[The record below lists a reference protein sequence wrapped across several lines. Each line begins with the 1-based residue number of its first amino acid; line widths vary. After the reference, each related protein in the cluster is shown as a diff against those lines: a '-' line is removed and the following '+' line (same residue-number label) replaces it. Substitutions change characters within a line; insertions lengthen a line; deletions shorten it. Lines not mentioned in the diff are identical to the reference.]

1 MSALATAL
9 RGCDLPVLDADQV
22 GAGPAAERARGLAA
36 DQARGLAA
44 PATAVDDSTGVRGDA
59 AAPAA
64 DGTDRRQQPAVVVLQ
79 NWTRA
84 QAEEL
89 SRAAY
94 AGDRPVLPVR
104 LDGGLVLIG
113 PLLHRTAPVCL
124 GCAEG
129 ARLSVFG
136 PTVPQRTPGL
146 ALGGLLPPTLLAPLA
161 ALLAGALADPAGHEG
176 TVLALRAD
184 RLTVSTHRVRPARQ
198 GCAVCAPL
206 PDDSPRA
213 ARIELPASPAAD
225 PYAFRAANDRTTR
238 EGLRAELFDWRHGP
252 VAHLRR
258 TENMPLPLVTAEL
271 SGDSTIRE
279 SGYGRARS
287 FADAERVGLFEAAE
301 RYTGMRPH
309 GRRTAITAS
318 YAELDPATTI
328 DPARL
333 GLQDPAYL
341 DHPEYK
347 LAAYTPQLRTG
358 WVHGWSLTRD
368 RLATVPEHVAY
379 WGLHASAGPR
389 FLYESSNG
397 CGLGNSLTE
406 AVLYGLYE
414 VAERD
419 AFLMAWYAR
428 TPLRRVAVPAD
439 DPVLPHLA
447 DRLEAAGYQLMF
459 FDATNDFAVPTVL
472 ALVLHRDPASGAPQ
486 ALFAAGAHPDPR
498 AAMRSAAAEAVVDAI
513 VTPDVVRAKPHYLD
527 RARLLPMLDD
537 PALVLTLDDHVALN
551 TLPEARERYAFLL
564 DGDDAP
570 DGGDDWREVW
580 PGLPAPAGDLT
591 RLLTDTVARLDRA
604 GLEVV
609 AVDQTDPRLRDRL
622 GLHSAKVIVPGSLPM
637 TFGHINHRTRG
648 LPRLLETPFRLGR
661 AAAPLRYDDLARHPH
676 PFP

>member
-1 MSALATAL
+1 MSTLATAL
-9 RGCDLPVLDADQV
+9 RGLDLPVLDADQLGAAAGRGPDGTV
-22 GAGPAAERARGLAA
+22 VIDLPVLGNLHLRATGGAPSHSSPVMAAGPG
-36 DQARGLAA
+36 
-44 PATAVDDSTGVRGDA
+44 TDA
-59 AAPAA
+59 AQ
-64 DGTDRRQQPAVVVLQ
+64 RPAVVVLQ
-79 NWTRA
+79 DWTRA
-84 QAEEL
+84 QAEQL
-89 SRAAY
+89 SQAAY
-94 AGDRPVLPVR
+94 AGERPVLPVR

-113 PLLHRTAPVCL
+113 PLLHRAAPVCL

-146 ALGGLLPPTLLAPLA
+146 AFGGLLPPTLLAPLA
-161 ALLAGALADPAGHEG
+161 ALLAGALADPAAYEG

-184 RLTVSTHRVRPARQ
+184 RLTVSTHRVRAARQ
-198 GCAVCAPL
+198 GCAVCSPL
-206 PDDSPRA
+206 PDDTAQA
-213 ARIELPASPAAD
+213 ARITLTPSPTAD
-225 PYAFRAANDRTTR
+225 PYAFRAANERTTR

-271 SGDSTIRE
+271 AGDSAIRE
-279 SGYGRARS
+279 SGYGRART

-309 GRRTAITAS
+309 GRRTAIMAS

-333 GLQDPAYL
+333 GLQDPAYH
-341 DHPEYK
+341 DHPEFK
-347 LAAYTPQLRTG
+347 LKPYTPDLRTG

-379 WGLHASAGPR
+379 WGLHAGAGPR

-439 DPVLPHLA
+439 DPVLPHLT
-447 DRLEAAGYQLMF
+447 DRLEQAGYRLMF
-459 FDATNDFAVPTVL
+459 FDATNDFGVPTVL
-472 ALVLHRDPASGAPQ
+472 ALVLHHDPVSGAPQ

-537 PALVLTLDDHVALN
+537 PELVLTLDDHVALN
-551 TLPEARERYAFLL
+551 TLPEARERYDFLL
-564 DGDDAP
+564 GDDDP

-580 PGLPAPAGDLT
+580 PGAPAPAGDLT
-591 RLLTDTVARLDRA
+591 VLLADTLARLDRA

-637 TFGHINHRTRG
+637 TFGHLNHRTRD
-648 LPRLLETPFRLGR
+648 LPRLLEVPFRLGR
-661 AAAPLRYDDLARHPH
+661 ATAPLRYDDLARHPH

>member
-1 MSALATAL
+1 M
-9 RGCDLPVLDADQV
+9 
-22 GAGPAAERARGLAA
+22 
-36 DQARGLAA
+36 
-44 PATAVDDSTGVRGDA
+44 
-59 AAPAA
+59 
-64 DGTDRRQQPAVVVLQ
+64 
-79 NWTRA
+79 
-84 QAEEL
+84 
-89 SRAAY
+89 
-94 AGDRPVLPVR
+94 LPVR

-124 GCAEG
+124 GCAEA

-146 ALGGLLPPTLLAPLA
+146 AFGGLLPPTLLAPLA
-161 ALLAGALADPAGHEG
+161 ALLAGALADPAGYEG

-206 PDDSPRA
+206 PDDTPQA
-213 ARIELPASPAAD
+213 ARITLTPSPAAD
-225 PYAFRAANDRTTR
+225 PYAFRAVNERTTR
-238 EGLRAELFDWRHGP
+238 EGLRAELFDWRHG
-252 VAHLRR
+252 HLRR

-271 SGDSTIRE
+271 SGDSVIRE
-279 SGYGRARS
+279 SGYGRART

-341 DHPEYK
+341 DHPEFK
-347 LAAYTPQLRTG
+347 LKPYTPDLRTG

-447 DRLEAAGYQLMF
+447 DRLEQAGYRLMF
-459 FDATNDFAVPTVL
+459 FDATNDFDVPTVL

-486 ALFAAGAHPDPR
+486 ACSRPAHPDPR

-551 TLPEARERYAFLL
+551 TLPEARERYDFLL
-564 DGDDAP
+564 GDDDP

-580 PGLPAPAGDLT
+580 PGRPRRPATCPCCWPAPSPGSTGRPGGRRRGPDRSAPARPARPALGEGDRAGQPADDVRPPQPPHPGPAPAAGGA
-591 RLLTDTVARLDRA
+591 VPAR
-604 GLEVV
+604 
-609 AVDQTDPRLRDRL
+609 P
-622 GLHSAKVIVPGSLPM
+622 
-637 TFGHINHRTRG
+637 
-648 LPRLLETPFRLGR
+648 
-661 AAAPLRYDDLARHPH
+661 AAAPRYDDLARHPH